1 VLAYLLIPAAVPLLA
16 IVVVLVL
23 FWRALNKADAKD
35 VPAIMQGLAA
45 ALLALFHWKR

>member
-35 VPAIMQGLAA
+35 VPAIMQALAA